1 MEENKKMSKSTKII
15 LGILIAIVCIC
26 VAFFAMSNVK
36 KSKAKKEYKNLLE
49 KEMDNISQDYNLS
62 KVTVQVTGIKKWV
75 IDYSLDAIIDCE
87 CDNNNALI
95 FDDGNNEEY
104 DYDQVIYDY
113 DQLVLFEKAIEY
125 AVYHAS
131 NGLTTIKSD
140 GDDNWLLH
148 TTVTLNGKAVRQPPI
163 ERASSSSSK
172 NSSRC
177 KYCGRSFTDDENKK
191 SIRHTNMCLNCYDN
205 YQFGVAAQSAAEQY
219 RQNN

>member
-95 FDDGNNEEY
+95 FDDGNNEE
-104 DYDQVIYDY
+104 
-113 DQLVLFEKAIEY
+113 
-125 AVYHAS
+125 
-131 NGLTTIKSD
+131 
-140 GDDNWLLH
+140 
-148 TTVTLNGKAVRQPPI
+148 
-163 ERASSSSSK
+163 
-172 NSSRC
+172 
-177 KYCGRSFTDDENKK
+177 
-191 SIRHTNMCLNCYDN
+191 
-205 YQFGVAAQSAAEQY
+205 
-219 RQNN
+219 

>member
-62 KVTVQVTGIKKWV
+62 KVTVQVTGIKKRD
-75 IDYSLDAIIDCE
+75 INYSLDAIIDCE

-113 DQLVLFEKAIEY
+113 DQLVLFEEAIEY
-125 AVYHAS
+125 AVYYAS
-131 NGLTTIKSD
+131 NDLTTIKSD
-140 GDDNWLLH
+140 
-148 TTVTLNGKAVRQPPI
+148 VV
-163 ERASSSSSK
+163 
-172 NSSRC
+172 
-177 KYCGRSFTDDENKK
+177 
-191 SIRHTNMCLNCYDN
+191 
-205 YQFGVAAQSAAEQY
+205 
-219 RQNN
+219 

>member
-62 KVTVQVTGIKKWV
+62 KVTVQVTGIKKRD
-75 IDYSLDAIIDCE
+75 INYSLDAIIDCE

-113 DQLVLFEKAIEY
+113 DQLVLFEEDIEY

-131 NGLTTIKSD
+131 NDLTTIKSE

-148 TTVTLNGKAVRQPPI
+148 TTVTLNGSGTVKTRFFFVFCSVISNLYLSPSLTISESRRLRISDILSPRFPSKTRAVAIRSLGRQP
-163 ERASSSSSK
+163 
-172 NSSRC
+172 
-177 KYCGRSFTDDENKK
+177 
-191 SIRHTNMCLNCYDN
+191 
-205 YQFGVAAQSAAEQY
+205 
-219 RQNN
+219 QNPSLMV

>member
-75 IDYSLDAIIDCE
+75 INYSLDAIIDCE

-131 NGLTTIKSD
+131 NGLTTIKSE

-148 TTVTLNGKAVRQPPI
+148 TTVTLNGSVHCQVRYRQ
-163 ERASSSSSK
+163 RQ
-172 NSSRC
+172 
-177 KYCGRSFTDDENKK
+177 ENCCIC
-191 SIRHTNMCLNCYDN
+191 SMCLG
-205 YQFGVAAQSAAEQY
+205 FY
-219 RQNN
+219 RISFAVSPLIVLIL

>member
-26 VAFFAMSNVK
+26 VAFFAMSNIK

-62 KVTVQVTGIKKWV
+62 KVTVQVTGINKNWTNN
-75 IDYSLDAIIDCE
+75 YSLDAIIDCE

-95 FDDGNNEEY
+95 FDDDNNEEY
-104 DYDQVIYDY
+104 DYDQV
-113 DQLVLFEKAIEY
+113 VLFEEAIGY

-131 NGLTTIKSD
+131 NGLTTITSE
-140 GDDNWLLH
+140 GEHNWLQY
-148 TTVTLNGKAVRQPPI
+148 TTVTLNGKAIHQPPI